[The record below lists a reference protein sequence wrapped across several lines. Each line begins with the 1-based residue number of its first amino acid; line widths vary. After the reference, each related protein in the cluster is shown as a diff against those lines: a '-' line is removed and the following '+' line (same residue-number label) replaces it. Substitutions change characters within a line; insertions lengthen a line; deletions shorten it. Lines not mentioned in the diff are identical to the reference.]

1 MNLPDIELTCKL
13 CLDTADSSW
22 LIFFFF
28 SSRWSGPHGPIQACN
43 PWGRHLPLKESPP
56 YRPWDLSMQEI
67 ALCFSS
73 PWEEHRA
80 EYCSGL
86 HQADTTSHPNSHLTL
101 TNTWFN
107 ISCLPYEITICSYW
121 KLCFG
126 ISYEDKA
133 KTEEGVLNVN
143 TLMFLP
149 TYSNKTMK
157 CIFWSNGLQI

>member
-1 MNLPDIELTCKL
+1 MLGH
-13 CLDTADSSW
+13 SW
-22 LIFFFF
+22 LLLTDFFFF
-28 SSRWSGPHGPIQACN
+28 FLQGDPVPMDQFRPVTLEGVICLSKRVHLIGHETYRCKQLLCVSHLHVKAQSWILLRSSSSRHN
-43 PWGRHLPLKESPP
+43 K
-56 YRPWDLSMQEI
+56 
-67 ALCFSS
+67 SS
-73 PWEEHRA
+73 K
-80 EYCSGL
+80 
-86 HQADTTSHPNSHLTL
+86 SHLTY

-126 ISYEDKA
+126 ISYEGKA